1 MGVSVNTGESVEG
14 PSLSVI
20 TMVCI
25 CILCSVRGGLVIIPT
40 RDNNSN

>member
-25 CILCSVRGGLVIIPT
+25 LCTVRGGLVIIPT